1 MSTIERLFQSVLFEI
16 LALAI
21 LTLLAILVT
30 GGEATAMTGLAIVL
44 ALIAMAW
51 NYIFNL
57 IYDKRY
63 GHDRL
68 GRSFKMRIAHGL
80 CFELGMVI
88 ASLPVIMWALDLGVW
103 AALVLDIGVV
113 LFFLV
118 YAIAFNWAYDVIRD
132 RLVTTNV
139 SQIENLQ

>member
-30 GGEATAMTGLAIVL
+30 GGEATTMTGLAVAL
-44 ALIAMAW
+44 ALIAMGW

-57 IYDKRY
+57 IFDKKY

-68 GRSFKMRIAHGL
+68 SRTIKMRIAHGI
-80 CFELGMVI
+80 CFELGMLIV
-88 ASLPVIMWALDLGVW
+88 SLPVIMWALNLGVW

-113 LFFLV
+113 VFFLV

-139 SQIENLQ
+139 NQIERT

>member
-30 GGEATAMTGLAIVL
+30 GGEATTMTGLAIAL
-44 ALIAMAW
+44 ALIAMGW

-57 IYDKRY
+57 IFDKKY

-68 GRSFKMRIAHGL
+68 GRTFKMRIAHGI
-80 CFELGMVI
+80 CFELGMLIV
-88 ASLPVIMWALDLGVW
+88 SLPVIMWALNLGVW

-113 LFFLV
+113 VFFLV

-132 RLVTTNV
+132 RLVTSNV
-139 SQIENLQ
+139 NQIEIT

>member
-30 GGEATAMTGLAIVL
+30 GGEATTMTGLAIAL
-44 ALIAMAW
+44 ALIAMGW

-57 IYDKRY
+57 IFDKRY

-68 GRSFKMRIAHGL
+68 GRSFKMRIAHGI
-80 CFELGMVI
+80 CFELGMLIV
-88 ASLPVIMWALDLGVW
+88 SLPVIMWALNLDVW

-113 LFFLV
+113 VFFLV

-132 RLVTTNV
+132 RLVATNV
-139 SQIENLQ
+139 NQIENVQ